1 MSKQTFTPNKII
13 SYFKTERVVL
23 LIVTVSGLIYNLGLL
38 AGPWFEGRMTG
49 CLIDILNG
57 RKTFYNMLILVGCYV
72 LSIAVVQVS
81 RYIKR
86 FYVRRFANNVNRR
99 MKGILYASL
108 VEKSRPELKEQGT
121 GDIMTKAILDVDDCV
136 EGMRKFT
143 TEIFDT
149 GIALAAYAGMLL
161 YYDWRLALLSMLF
174 PPVSYLLAEKMKA
187 IVQRTGVVYKEQ
199 SGALSSATLDRA
211 ENAITYRVFGCEQQ
225 RKQAYEENLTA
236 YEKAAVSAN
245 IWNTMMPPLYKVISM
260 TGVLFILYFGAANVL
275 GTGWKV
281 WTAAIFT
288 TFLSCFT
295 KLSVKS
301 SNAAK
306 LFNAVHKAQVSWKRI
321 KPLMN
326 PVIENE
332 KPEIRT
338 VSQLSVQELTFA
350 YPDGENIFE
359 NISLAAKSGDIIG
372 VTGAVACGKSTF
384 GKAFLGEY
392 P

>member
-245 IWNTMMPPLYKVISM
+245 IWNTMMPPLYKVIPSRGQEM
-260 TGVLFILYFGAANVL
+260 YLYDDKELERYRKSHTGDFRLQRYKG
-275 GTGWKV
+275 
-281 WTAAIFT
+281 
-288 TFLSCFT
+288 
-295 KLSVKS
+295 
-301 SNAAK
+301 
-306 LFNAVHKAQVSWKRI
+306 
-321 KPLMN
+321 
-326 PVIENE
+326 
-332 KPEIRT
+332 
-338 VSQLSVQELTFA
+338 
-350 YPDGENIFE
+350 
-359 NISLAAKSGDIIG
+359 
-372 VTGAVACGKSTF
+372 
-384 GKAFLGEY
+384 LGEMVPEQLWETTLDPERRVLKRVEIEDARMASEVTEMLMGSEVPPRRQFIY
-392 P
+392 DHANEAEIDA